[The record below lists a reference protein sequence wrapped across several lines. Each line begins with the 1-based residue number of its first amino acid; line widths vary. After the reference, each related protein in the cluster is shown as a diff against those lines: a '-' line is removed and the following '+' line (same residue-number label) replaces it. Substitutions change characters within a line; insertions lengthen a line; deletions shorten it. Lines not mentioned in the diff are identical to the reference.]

1 MLNKIIQ
8 WSISNK
14 LIVGILT
21 LGLVVWGV
29 FSLQSLPID
38 AVSDITNNEV
48 QNTKVWL
55 QWEQIVKGRVC
66 CLLIGIVV

>member
-21 LGLVVWGV
+21 LGLIVWGV
-29 FSLQSLPID
+29 ISLQILTSERTVP
-38 AVSDITNNEV
+38 
-48 QNTKVWL
+48 
-55 QWEQIVKGRVC
+55 
-66 CLLIGIVV
+66 LI

>member
-38 AVSDITNNEV
+38 AVPDITNNEV